1 MQDISKQYGWSWQF
15 ETTLGLAAHS
25 YAESGAHGIPPINP
39 QQKLGGI
46 YLHLL
51 IAFTLQRKHDYH
63 QREGYVFFAR
73 ICQGSHATCALP
85 YTESHCKTA
94 DQTVS
99 ETSLVTERHRDVQMW
114 FLGKSLEHHLNSL
127 FSGKL
132 EMKLFNSAELSN
144 KLRHAYLQS
153 LAQDGTIP
161 HAAIL

>member
-63 QREGYVFFAR
+63 QREGYVF
-73 ICQGSHATCALP
+73 LP
-85 YTESHCKTA
+85 EYVKEVMQLVLYRTLKVTVRLQIKRSQRLLWSRKGTEMSRCDFWA
-94 DQTVS
+94 
-99 ETSLVTERHRDVQMW
+99 SL
-114 FLGKSLEHHLNSL
+114 
-127 FSGKL
+127 
-132 EMKLFNSAELSN
+132 
-144 KLRHAYLQS
+144 
-153 LAQDGTIP
+153 
-161 HAAIL
+161 